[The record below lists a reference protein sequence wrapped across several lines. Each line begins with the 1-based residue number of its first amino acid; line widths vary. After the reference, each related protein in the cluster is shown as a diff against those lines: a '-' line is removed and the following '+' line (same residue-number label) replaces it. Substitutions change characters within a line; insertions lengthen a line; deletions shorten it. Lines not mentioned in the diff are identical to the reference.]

1 MRRILPTIALASLTV
16 LAAGSAGAYT
26 VLSGVDANGNST
38 RLLTTP
44 NSSAAD
50 NSFRA
55 LLTGVGTETFE
66 TQTVGATAPLVL
78 NFGAAGTA
86 TLTGGNGRVT
96 ATASNTINVGRYSV
110 PGGTNY
116 YDVSASAVNSFQI
129 NFSQE
134 IAAFG
139 FYGVDIGDFRGAL
152 QLEFVDS
159 ANRAIASLNV
169 PTAGEALANGSVLY
183 FGVIA
188 TTSAELFRSVR
199 FITTGVGNE
208 PDFFGFDSM
217 TIGTQAQVS
226 PPTPVPVPE
235 PGSLALVGAAL
246 LGLGYA
252 RRRRS

>member
-116 YDVSASAVNSFQI
+116 YDVTASAVNSFQI

-226 PPTPVPVPE
+226 PPTGVPE

>member
-78 NFGAAGTA
+78 NFGAACTA
-86 TLTGGNGRVT
+86 TLTGGNGRVA

-116 YDVSASAVNSFQI
+116 YDVAASAVNSFQI

-226 PPTPVPVPE
+226 PPTGVPE
-235 PGSLALVGAAL
+235 PDSLALVGAAL